1 MVVVSE
7 DKEEVMDNTHRIV
20 LVNGHYE
27 AYNSYG
33 EFVTSGDTYKECE
46 DDLIEMLMENA
57 RMENI
62 REKVSAW
69 TNTNTDIKDHINTK
83 VNL

>member
-1 MVVVSE
+1 
-7 DKEEVMDNTHRIV
+7 MDNTHRIV
-20 LVNGHYE
+20 QVRGHYE

-46 DDLIEMLMENA
+46 DDLIEMFVENA

-69 TNTNTDIKDHINTK
+69 ANMNIDIKDHISTE

>member
-1 MVVVSE
+1 
-7 DKEEVMDNTHRIV
+7 
-20 LVNGHYE
+20 LVDILV
-27 AYNSYG
+27 ASAKG
-33 EFVTSGDTYKECE
+33 E
-46 DDLIEMLMENA
+46 I

-69 TNTNTDIKDHINTK
+69 ANTNIDTRDHINTK

>member
-1 MVVVSE
+1 MYTNFKDLHE
-7 DKEEVMDNTHRIV
+7 AYGFDNP
-20 LVNGHYE
+20 NKSYE
-27 AYNSYG
+27 AYNSFG

-46 DDLIEMLMENA
+46 DDLIEMLVEDA
-57 RMENI
+57 RMGNI

-69 TNTNTDIKDHINTK
+69 VNIRIDTRDRINIK

>member
-1 MVVVSE
+1 
-7 DKEEVMDNTHRIV
+7 MDNTHRIV
-20 LVNGHYE
+20 QVRGHYE
-27 AYNSYG
+27 VYDSNG

-46 DDLIEMLMENA
+46 DDLIEMLVENA

-69 TNTNTDIKDHINTK
+69 VNMNIDTKDHINTK